1 MNNGTITIESG
12 KHKAVI
18 FVKQKQRTKQMQKL
32 N

>member
-18 FVKQKQRTKQMQKL
+18 FVKQKAEDKAFI
-32 N
+32 